1 MGKLTTPN
9 DGDLHWGTGDGF
21 PDWAD
26 GFNAFAPDPRD
37 DLMLEGRNPDAKRF
51 VPVRITLPAV
61 SYGSG
66 KLWFEYDASDPVY
79 GSFWAPGEDE
89 RETDPTHPDYGTID
103 PRDMRT

>member
-61 SYGSG
+61 PYGSG

-79 GSFWAPGEDE
+79 DPYSVAVGAHLNPDKTNWATPSPPI
-89 RETDPTHPDYGTID
+89 RGTI
-103 PRDMRT
+103 